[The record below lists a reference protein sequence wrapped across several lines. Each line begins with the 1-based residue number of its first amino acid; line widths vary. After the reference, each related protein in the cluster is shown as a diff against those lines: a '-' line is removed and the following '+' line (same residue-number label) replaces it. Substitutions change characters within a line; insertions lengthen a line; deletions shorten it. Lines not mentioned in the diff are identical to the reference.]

1 MRLGARER
9 ALIWVKPWRAG
20 RATLQEPDSLAT
32 QPPSGSSSKEK
43 PMRKITLPDPVREIA
58 HFDPFRNIESFF
70 PMPQLRR
77 WIPEALAEPTIKLDV
92 TEDEK
97 AYHVKAELPG
107 VKKEDVQVEIDGNQ
121 VSLTAEINR
130 EKDVKK
136 GETLVHSERF
146 YGKQFRSFTLGRE
159 IDRKAAQAK
168 FRDGVLELT
177 LPKNGSPTAQ
187 RLTVQ

>member
-1 MRLGARER
+1 
-9 ALIWVKPWRAG
+9 
-20 RATLQEPDSLAT
+20 
-32 QPPSGSSSKEK
+32 
-43 PMRKITLPDPVREIA
+43 MRKITLPDPVREIA
-58 HFDPFRNIESFF
+58 HFDPFRDIESFF
-70 PMPQLRR
+70 PMPKLRR

-121 VSLTAEINR
+121 VSLTAEMKR

-136 GETLVHSERF
+136 GETLVHSERY